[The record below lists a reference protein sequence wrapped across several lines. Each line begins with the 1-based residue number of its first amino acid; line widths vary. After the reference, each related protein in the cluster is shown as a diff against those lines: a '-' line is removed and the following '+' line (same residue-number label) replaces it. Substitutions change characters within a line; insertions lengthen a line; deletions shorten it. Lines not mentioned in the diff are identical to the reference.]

1 MRCYRTL
8 DSDSRIVILD
18 REGSKMPLFFYLPAI
33 VWMGLVAVV
42 LDATKLDER
51 NDAQRIPD
59 PADLTM
65 NGSVIRFRLPLAN

>member
-1 MRCYRTL
+1 
-8 DSDSRIVILD
+8 
-18 REGSKMPLFFYLPAI
+18 MPLFFYLPAI
-33 VWMGLVAVV
+33 VWMGLIAVV

-65 NGSVIRFRLPLAN
+65 NGSVIRFCLPLAN